1 MIRIFKH
8 YLPLPFIILSIIESI
23 ILLSSIYS
31 SFYIRYSN
39 LVYSPGA
46 VSRHLP
52 EAVTFALVI
61 LAMMFALGLY
71 RREHSHD
78 LRSIFVRL
86 AASFGVGFLALS
98 LIFYL
103 LPDLKIWRS
112 AFLIAI
118 VFALAGILAVRT
130 VFVRVCNLAAFKR
143 SILVVGAGERAA
155 RIEALEND
163 DQPRGFAA
171 VGYLPVMDEAI
182 SVSPA
187 RVISGVDS
195 LAAFARDRG
204 IEEIVVSVEDRRAG
218 WPVESLLE
226 CKLDGISIVDYSS
239 FWERETG
246 RVDLDALY
254 PSWLIYSDGFGTGR
268 LRRAFKQGFDIVVS
282 LALLI
287 FALPLIGA
295 AALAVALE
303 SPGPVFYRQER
314 VGLLGRPFM
323 LLKFRSMK
331 VDAEADGVPR
341 WAAQDDA
348 RITRVGA
355 FIRKARIDEI
365 PQIFNVLKGDM
376 SLVGPRPERP
386 HFVAQLSEKIPYYS
400 ERHRVKPGITGW
412 AQLNYPYGATVDAAK
427 AKLQLDLYY
436 VKNYSLFLD
445 LIILMQTARVVFWPE
460 GVR

>member
-1 MIRIFKH
+1 
-8 YLPLPFIILSIIESI
+8 
-23 ILLSSIYS
+23 
-31 SFYIRYSN
+31 
-39 LVYSPGA
+39 
-46 VSRHLP
+46 
-52 EAVTFALVI
+52 
-61 LAMMFALGLY
+61 MFALGLY
-71 RREHSHD
+71 RREYSRD

-86 AASFGVGFLALS
+86 VASFGVGLVALS
-98 LIFYL
+98 LIFYV

-112 AFLIAI
+112 AFLIA
-118 VFALAGILAVRT
+118 VVLALAGILAVRI
-130 VFVRVCNLAAFKR
+130 VFLRVCDLAAFKR
-143 SILVVGAGERAA
+143 NILVVGAGERAA

-163 DQPRGFAA
+163 GPPRGFAA
-171 VGYLPVMDEAI
+171 VGYLPVKEEAV
-182 SVSPA
+182 SVNPA
-187 RVISGVDS
+187 RVVSGVNS
-195 LAAFARDRG
+195 LAAFAKERG

-218 WPVESLLE
+218 LPVESLLE
-226 CKLDGISIVDYSS
+226 CKLGGIPIVDYSS

-246 RVDLDALY
+246 RVDLDALH

-268 LRRAFKQGFDIVVS
+268 LRSVFKRGFDIVAS

-287 FALPLIGA
+287 FTLPLIGA
-295 AALAVALE
+295 TALAVALE
-303 SPGPVFYRQER
+303 GPGPIFYHQER
-314 VGLLGRPFM
+314 VGLHGRLFM

-341 WAAQDDA
+341 WAAKDDA
-348 RITRVGA
+348 RITRTGD
-355 FIRKARIDEI
+355 FIRKSRIDEI

-376 SLVGPRPERP
+376 SLIGPRPERP
-386 HFVAQLSEKIPYYS
+386 HFVAQLSEIVPYYS

-412 AQLNYPYGATVDAAK
+412 AQLNHPYGATVDAAR